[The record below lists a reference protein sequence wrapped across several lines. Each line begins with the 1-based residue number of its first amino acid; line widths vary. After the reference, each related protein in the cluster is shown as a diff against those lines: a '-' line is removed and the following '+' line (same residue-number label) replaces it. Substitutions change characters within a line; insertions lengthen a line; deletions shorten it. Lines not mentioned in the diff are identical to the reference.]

1 MDREVYDLLY
11 KLIIIGDSSVGKSNI
26 LTQYLNDKFDPNS
39 KSTVGVEFGTKNV
52 KIKNTKIK
60 LQIWDT
66 AGQERYRA
74 ITSAI
79 YKGAKGALI
88 VYDITN
94 KNSFNNIDK
103 WIADIKANGDKNVS
117 IIIVGNKSDLNDK
130 REVDKDEG
138 IQKSET
144 FKTAFMETSALTG
157 DNVSQAFS
165 KLVQQIFEN
174 KCSNSSEG
182 DEPELDKGVNLSEK
196 TEDQTSKCC

>member
-74 ITSAI
+74 ITSAY

-130 REVDKDEG
+130 REVDEDEG